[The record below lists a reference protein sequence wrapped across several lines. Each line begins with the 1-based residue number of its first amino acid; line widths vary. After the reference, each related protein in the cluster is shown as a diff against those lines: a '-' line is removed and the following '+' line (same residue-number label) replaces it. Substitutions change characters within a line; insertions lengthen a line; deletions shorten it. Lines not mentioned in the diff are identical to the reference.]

1 MPFKAGLPTPLNM
14 LHHVRKIT
22 RSQPDRYILLG
33 EQNPAQVL
41 VMNLPRRE
49 GGVFSAA
56 HRYVGTHQ
64 FRRDALLGHSAHLG
78 DPSLHLCFDV
88 ALLSSSEPDPGDT
101 LRDKSSLVHPLIL
114 PIH

>member
-1 MPFKAGLPTPLNM
+1 
-14 LHHVRKIT
+14 
-22 RSQPDRYILLG
+22 
-33 EQNPAQVL
+33 
-41 VMNLPRRE
+41 MNLPRRE

-56 HRYVGTHQ
+56 RQCIGTHQ

-114 PIH
+114 PIHCTSCLSGIPGVGYMDKHNKVPAVMEFANIVFQ